1 MTQYVVFLYY
11 SNGDLYINRIEKSDF
26 KIGKDENGNIINLDP
41 KDVSIIDSLDGIKKY
56 GSWVLK
62 RLDGLVKLSEE
73 GQLKRWSFAT
83 T

>member
-1 MTQYVVFLYY
+1 MKMEILLY
-11 SNGDLYINRIEKSDF
+11 
-26 KIGKDENGNIINLDP
+26 LDP